1 MTPSEKKEHIGK
13 VKVICPESQEMQDEL
28 YPLIFPETAC
38 LGDNQED
45 LDEVLKLNSD
55 YQKKVDEVAK
65 MFDKLIDEKRNPAPV
80 EP

>member
-38 LGDNQED
+38 LGDNEED
-45 LDEVLKLNSD
+45 LEIGRAHV
-55 YQKKVDEVAK
+55 
-65 MFDKLIDEKRNPAPV
+65 
-80 EP
+80 